1 MSAAKKFSTAK
12 RPSTRKAGARGRDVV
27 LERIESQMQF
37 VVEAVTG
44 LREELV
50 AKIDD
55 LEARLSAR
63 ISVLEEVV
71 RQNSLD
77 IKKNSEDI
85 KKNSEDIR
93 RNSEDIK
100 KNSEDI
106 RRNSEDIRVLRE
118 EVAQLRRDFEH
129 RAELA
134 RMSALEERVARVE
147 QKLGIAS

>member
-1 MSAAKKFSTAK
+1 LSRPATYRRREIDDVRRKKSSTAK
-12 RPSTRKAGARGRDVV
+12 RPSTRKAGTRGRDVV

-50 AKIDD
+50 RGNA
-55 LEARLSAR
+55 EARLSSR

-71 RQNSLD
+71 REDSLH
-77 IKKNSEDI
+77 IKK
-85 KKNSEDIR
+85 
-93 RNSEDIK
+93 
-100 KNSEDI
+100 
-106 RRNSEDIRVLRE
+106 NSEDIRVLRE